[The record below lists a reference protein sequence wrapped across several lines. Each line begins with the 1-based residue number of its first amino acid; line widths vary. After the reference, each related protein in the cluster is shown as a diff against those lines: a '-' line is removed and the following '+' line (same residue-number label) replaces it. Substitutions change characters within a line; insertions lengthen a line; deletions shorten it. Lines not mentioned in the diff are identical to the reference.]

1 MPLLPVVCCLWRL
14 CFNEPS
20 EMNVFLELLEESLLI
35 LTTERANV
43 IPLEI
48 ALIIKAAID
57 YKSHW
62 RAFLTS

>member
-1 MPLLPVVCCLWRL
+1 
-14 CFNEPS
+14 
-20 EMNVFLELLEESLLI
+20 MNVFLELLEESLLI